1 MTSIYVTKHIH
12 YLDVKFMLLHDQK
25 SEDSIRNFFNDVYE
39 LYIKVNDD
47 DEMIVCL
54 VLMHSALVDIDES
67 ILREELAYR

>member
-1 MTSIYVTKHIH
+1 
-12 YLDVKFMLLHDQK
+12 MLLHDQK

-47 DEMIVCL
+47 EMIVRL

-67 ILREELAYR
+67 ILRKELAYR

>member
-1 MTSIYVTKHIH
+1 
-12 YLDVKFMLLHDQK
+12 MLLHDQK

-47 DEMIVCL
+47 EMIVRL

>member
-1 MTSIYVTKHIH
+1 
-12 YLDVKFMLLHDQK
+12 MLLHDQK

>member
-1 MTSIYVTKHIH
+1 
-12 YLDVKFMLLHDQK
+12 MLLHDQK

-47 DEMIVCL
+47 EMVVRL

>member
-1 MTSIYVTKHIH
+1 MISIHVTKHIH

-47 DEMIVCL
+47 EMIVRL

-67 ILREELAYR
+67 ILRKELAYR